1 MSVATLTL
9 PRLMGA
15 PRTPRLAFYA
25 VAAFAV
31 AILASVSLLG
41 MAATVVLVAVGAA
54 FVAVLR
60 YPFVGIS
67 VFLTTFMINYPAAAR
82 GAGPITINNLL
93 GGVFLLYLLWDYY
106 LHRDASYLQE
116 RFIHVL
122 LGIGVIFLVGTA
134 VSAYTLPDH
143 FVQDLIVKPAWAV
156 NVPKTDYTSRFLFQ
170 FFSRIAFVIFIAQFV
185 RTPRQLFAVY
195 LTWLGCI
202 LAAVPPALI
211 GYLQSH
217 EADFRVLARVVNWAD
232 NANRFAF
239 GLLLGISFFYYIA
252 STSRS
257 WLVKLICA
265 GGMLTLAPI
274 ILLSASR
281 SGFLGMGLLSALIA
295 WGAYASNG
303 ERKSTREK
311 VTRAVL
317 FLSVAGVVGTFTF
330 FFILSQPIR
339 ERLLNLNP
347 FSQGTEEG
355 YKSAEFRAATLKDS
369 VKIIEQ
375 HPFFGVGLGN
385 FRWVHKL
392 EYGLFKPPHNSYVWS
407 MSEGGPAL
415 VLAYFVFFAMLWR
428 RIGRLRTAY
437 AEHPYLPRFP
447 QFLRVYMTLFLFFS
461 AFADVWLE
469 EHIFMLCAAVIL
481 LERWNATKT
490 AAVVNAT
497 SGNGGT
503 APQLGGPGD
512 GGERRED
519 ESGLE
524 ALTLPA
530 DAEAARAA
538 FALDDARDSAWRL
551 LARIEEVGH
560 QLQALREIGKLVDA
574 HEQSQARGNLGTVG
588 APIEEL
594 REGLASLRTIGAL
607 VDPLGDPHD
616 FARTRLLAA

>member
-512 GGERRED
+512 GGEPRED

>member
-1 MSVATLTL
+1 
-9 PRLMGA
+9 
-15 PRTPRLAFYA
+15 LAFYA

>member
-317 FLSVAGVVGTFTF
+317 FLRVAGVVGPVTF
-330 FFILSQPIR
+330 FCILPQPIR

-437 AEHPYLPRFP
+437 AEHP
-447 QFLRVYMTLFLFFS
+447 
-461 AFADVWLE
+461 
-469 EHIFMLCAAVIL
+469 
-481 LERWNATKT
+481 
-490 AAVVNAT
+490 
-497 SGNGGT
+497 
-503 APQLGGPGD
+503 
-512 GGERRED
+512 
-519 ESGLE
+519 
-524 ALTLPA
+524 
-530 DAEAARAA
+530 
-538 FALDDARDSAWRL
+538 
-551 LARIEEVGH
+551 
-560 QLQALREIGKLVDA
+560 
-574 HEQSQARGNLGTVG
+574 
-588 APIEEL
+588 
-594 REGLASLRTIGAL
+594 
-607 VDPLGDPHD
+607 
-616 FARTRLLAA
+616 